1 MFDVYLFSQA
11 FHIPLL
17 LLLKKGLSAY
27 EAKPRPYGKS
37 LKSYDRGG
45 LYALPEHRC
54 PDLLISGSFLI

>member
-11 FHIPLL
+11 FHILLL

-45 LYALPEHRC
+45 L
-54 PDLLISGSFLI
+54 